1 MSHPAHIQR
10 IAVNLLLPPIS
21 LETPKVAAALEIP
34 YQTIHKWKKDAL
46 AAQEA
51 KKRQDKSMPA
61 TKESKRASQI
71 KKDPSSAAS
80 QPTRTRTRPNEHIH
94 ASSTQGDYVKNFKLV
109 GGRLLKSMPLS
120 MFSP

>member
-51 KKRQDKSMPA
+51 KNRQDKSTPA
-61 TKESKRASQI
+61 TKELKRASQI
-71 KKDPSSAAS
+71 KKDPSSASS
-80 QPTRTRTRPNEHIH
+80 QPSRTCTRPNEHIRV
-94 ASSTQGDYVKNFKLV
+94 SSNQGDYAKKFKLV
-109 GGRLLKSMPLS
+109 GRRLVKSMPLS

>member
-10 IAVNLLLPPIS
+10 IAVKLLLPPIS
-21 LETPKVAAALEIP
+21 LETPKVAAALELP

-46 AAQEA
+46 AAQGPT
-51 KKRQDKSMPA
+51 KQQDKSTPSS
-61 TKESKRASQI
+61 KESKRASHI

-80 QPTRTRTRPNEHIH
+80 QPTRTRTRSNEHIRV
-94 ASSTQGDYVKNFKLV
+94 SSTRGDDDKNFKLI

>member
-1 MSHPAHIQR
+1 MSHPAQIHR
-10 IAVNLLLPPIS
+10 IAVKLLLPPIS
-21 LETPKVAAALEIP
+21 LETTSVAAAFDIP

-51 KKRQDKSMPA
+51 NDRQDESMPT
-61 TKESKRASQI
+61 TKELKRVAQI
-71 KKDPSSAAS
+71 KKDPCSAGS
-80 QPTRTRTRPNEHIH
+80 QPTRTRTRSNEHIRV
-94 ASSTQGDYVKNFKLV
+94 SSTRGDDAKKFKLV